1 MRNAIIVPFNED
13 EKLIITS
20 DNSGSVGE
28 KDQDDVIVPY
38 DVVSYYSFRVAVM
51 ECMASG
57 GIPISVVIH
66 NFCGDEVWRS
76 LEKGVEK
83 GLSELE
89 LDQVEVTGSTESNF
103 SLNQSAVGVVVMGRG
118 TDTEKEIRFEELQ
131 TAVIGSPLVGSEV
144 IAQNQ
149 QVAPLSI
156 FNSVLE
162 LEDLYVWPVGS
173 KGIRYEL
180 SKMNSRWASL
190 DVHIES
196 DVDLAKS
203 AGPATCFIVS
213 YPPELDSCIR
223 DLTGILYHPLIV
235 RT

>member
-38 DVVSYYSFRVAVM
+38 DVVSYHSFRVAVI

-66 NFCGDEVWRS
+66 NFCGDEALRS
-76 LEKGVEK
+76 LKKGVEK

-89 LDQVEVTGSTESNF
+89 LVQVEVTGSTESNF

-118 TDTEKEIRFEELQ
+118 IPAEKEIRLEELQ
-131 TAVIGSPLVGSEV
+131 TAVIGSPLVGPEV
-144 IAQNQ
+144 IEQNQ

-156 FNSVLE
+156 FKRVLE
-162 LEDLYVWPVGS
+162 LEDLHVWPVGS
-173 KGIRYEL
+173 KGIRYEV
-180 SKMNSRWASL
+180 SQMNSRWVSP
-190 DVHIES
+190 DVHLES

-213 YPPELDSCIR
+213 YPPELDSSIR
-223 DLTGILYHPLIV
+223 DLTGTLYHPLTIK
-235 RT
+235 T